1 MAKSFC
7 LNNEKNFLFKKKNF
21 FSYNDAKGDF
31 NRYHLGKKLIY
42 YDEKKGD
49 GRRKKVILEKSR
61 K

>member
-1 MAKSFC
+1 MRKTF
-7 LNNEKNFLFKKKNF
+7 FLKKKKI